1 MAKLMERVT
10 VMIKKVNGVAVLTRR
25 GSVENVLEQKGS
37 GELVRLV
44 KED

>member
-10 VMIKKVNGVAVLTRR
+10 VMIKKVKGVAVPTRR
-25 GSVENVLEQKGS
+25 GFVENVLEQKGS
-37 GELVRLV
+37 GEPVRLV